1 MNLEKV
7 TNKAL
12 KYHAKAMKKL
22 MLWCSPEDAPPPG
35 YFTVYWAQ
43 YISER
48 ERKAGNVSL
57 PEMINEDAS
66 YWKPRYLSWLE
77 AVGNSACG
85 STTVVDALLIRPGL
99 SYWWMTVPGEN
110 PFSTTSIAY
119 ATLRLWALT
128 QIVEA
133 NQVEELRVVG
143 ADAELE
149 EILTL
154 WCNRAGRQI
163 TIIAKEHTNK
173 DESKNENIRSRIEK
187 RLPALVNG
195 FLLLALQ
202 YRYYFTAHRP
212 KLPSE
217 TGREPSIAMVDYLTN
232 LDVEAAQEATY
243 ISNYWGPLTQIL
255 SQAETTVNWIHIEVT
270 SAALPDVRLARAA
283 IRGLNRGSSGS
294 CHVLLQDYLTLRV
307 AFKAAAQ
314 YVRLRRITKQVAAQ
328 ISWVDIESGLDVAPL
343 IRSRLHS
350 DFKGMGAARNALWL
364 SLFGEVSPAQTPQGS
379 CIYLMENQPWELAL
393 LQSRMTH
400 GGPNVGVAHVPVR
413 TWDFRYAL
421 GSSAGRA
428 ENGRTLPKPSHFAV
442 IDPKSETVM
451 IANGLEP
458 SEIVKIEALRFLSH
472 SSTTAGVPGNR
483 TDRFA
488 SKRVLVF
495 GEYDALTCARQIQ
508 LLEEIIA
515 LDRDSIAFTFRPH
528 PASGILQRSLP
539 KRVLRSE
546 ALTAGED
553 LAECDVVLCS
563 NVSSA
568 SLDASLRG
576 IPILMLR
583 DGRGFNGSSLIPG
596 QSVTNVDDAADV
608 IGALQEIES
617 GAGPRSVNQIYP
629 MFLDSGLTKWR
640 ALLDWLA
647 NIENK

>member
-1 MNLEKV
+1 
-7 TNKAL
+7 
-12 KYHAKAMKKL
+12 

-48 ERKAGNVSL
+48 ERKAGNISL

-119 ATLRLWALT
+119 ATLRLWGLT

-143 ADAELE
+143 ADAEIE

-154 WCNRAGRQI
+154 WCNRTGRRI
-163 TIIAKEHTNK
+163 TIIAKEFTNK
-173 DESKNENIRSRIEK
+173 NESENKNIRSRIEK

-212 KLPSE
+212 QLPSE
-217 TGREPSIAMVDYLTN
+217 TGREPSVTMVDFLTN

-294 CHVLLQDYLTLRV
+294 RHVLLQDYLTLRV
-307 AFKAAAQ
+307 AFKASAQ

-458 SEIVKIEALRFLSH
+458 SAIVKIEALRFLSR
-472 SSTTAGVPGNR
+472 SSITAGAPGNR
-483 TDRFA
+483 TDRF
-488 SKRVLVF
+488 SSQRVLVF
-495 GEYDALTCARQIQ
+495 GEYDALMCGKQIQ
-508 LLEEIIA
+508 LLEEITA
-515 LDRDSIAFTFRPH
+515 LGKDSIDVTFRAH
-528 PASGILQRSLP
+528 PGSVILQRSLP
-539 KRVLRSE
+539 KRVSHSE

-563 NVSSA
+563 NVSYA

-596 QSVTNVDDAADV
+596 QSVTYVDDAADV
-608 IGALQEIES
+608 IGALEEIES

>member
-1 MNLEKV
+1 M
-7 TNKAL
+7 
-12 KYHAKAMKKL
+12 
-22 MLWCSPEDAPPPG
+22 
-35 YFTVYWAQ
+35 
-43 YISER
+43 
-48 ERKAGNVSL
+48 
-57 PEMINEDAS
+57 
-66 YWKPRYLSWLE
+66 
-77 AVGNSACG
+77 
-85 STTVVDALLIRPGL
+85 
-99 SYWWMTVPGEN
+99 
-110 PFSTTSIAY
+110 
-119 ATLRLWALT
+119 
-128 QIVEA
+128 
-133 NQVEELRVVG
+133 EELRVVG

-173 DESKNENIRSRIEK
+173 DESKKEKIRSRIEK

-217 TGREPSIAMVDYLTN
+217 TGREPSITMVDYLTN

-270 SAALPDVRLARAA
+270 SAALPDVHLARAA

-294 CHVLLQDYLTLRV
+294 RHVLLQDYLTLRV

-364 SLFGEVSPAQTPQGS
+364 SLFGEVSPAQTPQGP

-393 LQSRMTH
+393 LQSRMTP
-400 GGPNVGVAHVPVR
+400 GGGSNVGVAHVPVR

-421 GSSAGRA
+421 GSSAGCP

-458 SEIVKIEALRFLSH
+458 SAIVKNEALRFLSR
-472 SSTTAGVPGNR
+472 SSTTAGAPGNQ

-495 GEYDALTCARQIQ
+495 GEYDALLCARQIQ
-508 LLEEIIA
+508 LLEEITA
-515 LDRDSIAFTFRPH
+515 LDNLSIAFTFRAH
-528 PASGILQRSLP
+528 PGSGILQRSLP
-539 KRVLRSE
+539 KRVSRSE
-546 ALTAGED
+546 ALTAAED

-563 NVSSA
+563 SVSSS

-596 QSVTNVDDAADV
+596 PSVTYVDDAADV
-608 IGALQEIES
+608 IGALGEIEL
-617 GAGPRSVNQIYP
+617 GAGPRSMDQVYS
-629 MFLDSGLTKWR
+629 MYLDDGLTRWRAFLD
-640 ALLDWLA
+640 LLIGNDS
-647 NIENK
+647 K